1 MAEPI
6 DLTQPA
12 ASAVPVA
19 ASPSAVIAAPDPT
32 SAPAEAAAATPP
44 DAAAVSPDPEKP
56 AFAPHTETPS
66 LLAEHDKTAA
76 EKAAKPA
83 AEPAQPAAEAGKEP
97 GTPAEAKPAEPTK
110 PADAKTEAK
119 PAEVKPEEAKPAE
132 PVKPEPVEYKYALP
146 ETIKLDDA
154 RKGEL
159 HAALDEFRANPAEG
173 AQRLLDM
180 HAAQM
185 QRFAETTLENQH
197 KAFADTRK
205 GWRTEVLA
213 VGGAGHQTAMQA
225 VARARDALV
234 PSEMLEPRK
243 YDDGSPRLSQ
253 FEEFLRVTGA
263 GDHPV
268 FARILHNADRF
279 ISEAPFTPIEIAP
292 PPNNGRAPGDRFAR
306 LYPNTPRQ
314 RS

>member
-213 VGGAGHQTAMQA
+213 DPEIGGAGHQTAMGA
-225 VARARDALV
+225 IARARDAIVSSAKPGTAQHASDLKAF
-234 PSEMLEPRK
+234 S
-243 YDDGSPRLSQ
+243 D
-253 FEEFLRVTGA
+253 FLTITGA
-263 GDHPV
+263 GDHPA
-268 FARILHNADRF
+268 FLRLLHNAARYSDEPQATSVATD
-279 ISEAPFTPIEIAP
+279 IKP
-292 PPNNGRAPGDRFAR
+292 PKGNGRAPKGIYTHPSSANMDR
-306 LYPNTPRQ
+306 
-314 RS
+314 